1 MRKLIISEE
10 ERKSILLQHINEGHT
25 VSENAM
31 GVAFGPEM
39 NGLKIK
45 KQKPIEMSDIQYP
58 EMEDMDTRTSLERER
73 DMYDT
78 DMDTRTSLERERD
91 MYDTDMDT
99 RTSLERERDMYDTDM
114 HNSDDIIDEN
124 MMVAFGDE
132 MNGLKIKKEET
143 IETVEDDDDIIEEN
157 MMVAFGDEMNGLK
170 IKKEEPTE
178 GVSDMVSGLK
188 GVWRGEGYDY
198 FKYLSN
204 LKRQMSSLQK
214 LDKPNHK
221 IMTELGSLKNKITS
235 SKMPPQKR
243 DNLIRTIDAAI
254 GHFNSYTN
262 LIQQIEGLASQK
274 LN

>member
-10 ERKSILLQHINEGHT
+10 ERKSILSQHINEGHT

-58 EMEDMDTRTSLERER
+58 EME
-73 DMYDT
+73 
-78 DMDTRTSLERERD
+78 
-91 MYDTDMDT
+91 DMDT

-262 LIQQIEGLASQK
+262 LVQQIGTLASQK

>member
-10 ERKSILLQHINEGHT
+10 ERKSILSQHINEGHT

-39 NGLKIK
+39 NGLKIQ
-45 KQKPIEMSDIQYP
+45 KQETVEEIE
-58 EMEDMDTRTSLERER
+58 
-73 DMYDT
+73 
-78 DMDTRTSLERERD
+78 
-91 MYDTDMDT
+91 
-99 RTSLERERDMYDTDM
+99 
-114 HNSDDIIDEN
+114 NNDDIIEE

-143 IETVEDDDDIIEEN
+143 IETVADDDDIIEEN

-188 GVWRGEGYDY
+188 GAWRGEGYDY

>member
-58 EMEDMDTRTSLERER
+58 EMEDMDTRTSLERQ
-73 DMYDT
+73 
-78 DMDTRTSLERERD
+78 
-91 MYDTDMDT
+91 
-99 RTSLERERDMYDTDM
+99 RDMYDTDM

-262 LIQQIEGLASQK
+262 LVQQIEGLASQK

>member
-58 EMEDMDTRTSLERER
+58 EME
-73 DMYDT
+73 
-78 DMDTRTSLERERD
+78 
-91 MYDTDMDT
+91 DMDT

-188 GVWRGEGYDY
+188 GAWRGEGYDY

>member
-58 EMEDMDTRTSLERER
+58 EME
-73 DMYDT
+73 

-188 GVWRGEGYDY
+188 GAWRGEGYDY

-262 LIQQIEGLASQK
+262 LVQQIGTLASQK

>member
-10 ERKSILLQHINEGHT
+10 ERKSILSQHINEGHT

-45 KQKPIEMSDIQYP
+45 KQKPIDMSDIQYP
-58 EMEDMDTRTSLERER
+58 EME
-73 DMYDT
+73 
-78 DMDTRTSLERERD
+78 
-91 MYDTDMDT
+91 DMDT

-188 GVWRGEGYDY
+188 GAWRGEGYDY

>member
-10 ERKSILLQHINEGHT
+10 ERKSILSQHINEGHT
-25 VSENAM
+25 VSEQAM
-31 GVAFGPEM
+31 GIAFGPET
-39 NGLKIK
+39 NGLKIQ
-45 KQKPIEMSDIQYP
+45 KQETVEEIE
-58 EMEDMDTRTSLERER
+58 
-73 DMYDT
+73 
-78 DMDTRTSLERERD
+78 
-91 MYDTDMDT
+91 
-99 RTSLERERDMYDTDM
+99 
-114 HNSDDIIDEN
+114 NNDDIIEE

-198 FKYLSN
+198 FKYLST
-204 LKRQMSSLQK
+204 LKRYMNNLQK
-214 LDKPNHK
+214 LDKPNQK
-221 IMTELGSLKNKITS
+221 IMNELSSLKNKITS

-262 LIQQIEGLASQK
+262 LVQQIGGLASQK
-274 LN
+274 LS